1 VRPTAVTLRPTRAE
15 DAPFLRRL
23 YASTREE
30 ELSALDWNAAQKETF
45 LSLQLEAQDR
55 HYHAHYPEAR
65 FDVIER
71 AGTPV
76 GRLVVDRKEGVIHL
90 LDIALLPAERGAGL
104 GSALLRELQ
113 EEAVVRGS
121 AIVLHVAR
129 TNPALRLYSR
139 LGFRVLR
146 EEAVHVAMEWRPRDE
161 AFLEAQPKTAS

>member
-1 VRPTAVTLRPTRAE
+1 LRPTALTLRPARAE

-23 YASTREE
+23 YASTRED
-30 ELSALDWNAAQKETF
+30 ELSALDWNAAQRETF

-55 HYHAHYPEAR
+55 HYRAHYPEAR
-65 FDVIER
+65 FYVIEC
-71 AGTPV
+71 AGAPV
-76 GRLVVDRKEGVIHL
+76 GHLVVDRREGLIHL
-90 LDIALLPAERGAGL
+90 LDIALLPAQRGAGL

-129 TNPALRLYSR
+129 TNPALRLYVR

-146 EEAVHVAMEWRPRDE
+146 EEAVHVAMEWRPRDKVS
-161 AFLEAQPKTAS
+161 LEAQPKTAS